1 MLPLGFLVITQ
12 QTVNKYQ
19 LYCVA
24 GLSAS
29 DHTGLQDPHRKAYL
43 QDLVSEA
50 EIAQR
55 GIYRLEARVNDL
67 YSLYQ
72 VAGNDRV
79 ERRLRILTILSAIT
93 LPLALITGLLGM
105 NVGGVP
111 GTTDPAGF
119 ALVIGFMIV
128 IGALEYWFFHRKGWF
143 D

>member
-1 MLPLGFLVITQ
+1 MRGQVEKLVSQIE
-12 QTVNKYQ
+12 NQ

-29 DHTGLQDPHRKAYL
+29 DHEGLQDAHRKAYL

-55 GIYRLEARVNDL
+55 GIYRLEVRVNDL
-67 YSLYQ
+67 YTYFQ

-79 ERRLRILTILSAIT
+79 ERRLRILTIVSAIT
-93 LPLALITGLLGM
+93 LPLGLITGLLGM

-111 GTTDPAGF
+111 GTTNPIGF
-119 ALVIGFMIV
+119 ILVIVFMIA
-128 IGALEYWFFHRKGWF
+128 IAAAEFWFFRRKGWF